1 MIRLTF
7 ADYTARLR
15 DFVRRSSPGAP
26 FSEGLSAAETDR
38 DRAFNELAVALFG
51 LQFDFVK
58 QYRRFCETRSTS
70 GAVAHWTQIP
80 AIPISAF
87 KEMEVSSLEP
97 SERTAV
103 FHSSGTTTQIHSRH
117 FHDAG
122 SLAVYEASL
131 LPWFQRY
138 LLADSPGPLRMLF
151 LTPPPL
157 LAPNSSLVYMF
168 ETVRREFG
176 SPDSLFAGRVD
187 GSGAWVLDGPQI
199 RRELART
206 VESGRPIALLG
217 TAFNFVHLLDEFAGS
232 NVRFQLPAGS
242 RVMETGGYKGRSRT
256 LEKSE
261 LHSLMMNQ
269 LGVPAERI
277 VCEYGMSELSSQ
289 AYEGEVQSPKSKVQ
303 SRVGV
308 VRAFRFPPWARVQVI
323 SPETGREVE
332 NGESGLIRVFD
343 LANVRSVMAIQT
355 EDLGIR
361 RGAGFELLGRARQA
375 EPRGCSLMV
384 A

>member
-38 DRAFNELAVALFG
+38 DRAFNELALALFG

-103 FHSSGTTTQIHSRH
+103 FHSSGTTAQIHSRH
-117 FHDAG
+117 FHNAG

-131 LPWFQRY
+131 LPWFQAH
-138 LLADSPGPLRMLF
+138 LLADSPDPLRMLF

-157 LAPNSSLVYMF
+157 LAPKSSLVYMF
-168 ETVRREFG
+168 ETLRREFG
-176 SPDSLFAGRVD
+176 SPASILAGRVA
-187 GSGAWVLDGPQI
+187 GSG
-199 RRELART
+199 
-206 VESGRPIALLG
+206 
-217 TAFNFVHLLDEFAGS
+217 
-232 NVRFQLPAGS
+232 
-242 RVMETGGYKGRSRT
+242 
-256 LEKSE
+256 
-261 LHSLMMNQ
+261 
-269 LGVPAERI
+269 
-277 VCEYGMSELSSQ
+277 VCG
-289 AYEGEVQSPKSKVQ
+289 
-303 SRVGV
+303 
-308 VRAFRFPPWARVQVI
+308 W
-323 SPETGREVE
+323 
-332 NGESGLIRVFD
+332 
-343 LANVRSVMAIQT
+343 
-355 EDLGIR
+355 
-361 RGAGFELLGRARQA
+361 
-375 EPRGCSLMV
+375 
-384 A
+384 